1 MKCIKVVNGN
11 FERIDGRTTV
21 LTGADALKQRIEHR
35 LKLFK
40 EEWFLSD
47 SIQVNW
53 LKYFRQKF
61 ITEPLLRKEIID
73 VILQDAEVESV
84 QSIQLS
90 LVTNIRRLQVEFEV
104 NSTFGMPIGGSI

>member
-1 MKCIKVVNGN
+1 MKCIKVANGN
-11 FERIDGRTTV
+11 FERINGKTTV

-40 EEWFLSD
+40 DEWFLST

-61 ITEPLLRKEIID
+61 ITEPLLRKEITD
-73 VILQDAEVESV
+73 VILQDQDV
-84 QSIQLS
+84 QSVDSIELT
-90 LVTNIRRLQVEFEV
+90 LVSNIRKLQVSFQATTNIG
-104 NSTFGMPIGGSI
+104 SIGGQI